1 MNTKSFKRDLDEQLL
16 QYYEYLELG
25 DVEEQTQVINNL
37 LKLICEYNSSF
48 NSFITDCK
56 NLVRKLERQ
65 SFNIAALRKR
75 FEIFVDKYFNIWGK
89 FGINLTSE
97 HVF

>member
-1 MNTKSFKRDLDEQLL
+1 MHYFLQQIRNEIKLYFWTKH
-16 QYYEYLELG
+16 
-25 DVEEQTQVINNL
+25 
-37 LKLICEYNSSF
+37 KLHLARINSSF
-48 NSFITDCK
+48 SNFILDCK

-75 FEIFVDKYFNIWGK
+75 FEVFVDKYFNIWGK
-89 FGINLTSE
+89 FGVNLTSE